1 MAISFSGGRSRIT
14 RWEPPTMSKQ
24 LVNFITCGCESSA
37 PFFVI
42 YLMKVIPES
51 ILSVPGEGYSRI
63 YFKRTWW
70 RLFQNRFWAYLV
82 KVIPES
88 ILSVPGEGYS
98 RIDFKRTW
106 WRLFQKRVVRTKFD
120 IFGFITPLRTV
131 ILENLRKMYKIVE
144 TI

>member
-42 YLMKVIPES
+42 YLM
-51 ILSVPGEGYSRI
+51 
-63 YFKRTWW
+63 
-70 RLFQNRFWAYLV
+70 